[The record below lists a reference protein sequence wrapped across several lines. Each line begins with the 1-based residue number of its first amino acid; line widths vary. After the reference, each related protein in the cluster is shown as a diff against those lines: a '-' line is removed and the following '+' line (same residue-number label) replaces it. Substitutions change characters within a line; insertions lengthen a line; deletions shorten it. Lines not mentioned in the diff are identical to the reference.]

1 MKEKTHQITIGIT
14 TTVYREIPLTV
25 TSSEL
30 KDIREEFLPESI
42 RETEYF
48 KEQIVSEDNIANTF
62 VDYFNV
68 QEI

>member
-14 TTVYREIPLTV
+14 TSVYREIPLTV

-48 KEQIVSEDNIANTF
+48 KEQIVSDDNITDTF
-62 VDYFNV
+62 IDYFNV